1 MSGRRVLVVG
11 GTGMIGAHIATL
23 LAERGDRV
31 TVSSRAEP
39 RPTSPV
45 RGMPHLPGDYTAGT
59 FTTRELEPF
68 EAIVFSAGTD
78 TRHVAPEDE
87 SDEYWAR
94 AQSEAVPAFAAL
106 ARDAGVGRFVQVG
119 SCYHQVMPALA
130 QTHPYVRAR
139 QLADER
145 TRALATDGFAAMT
158 VNPPP
163 IVGSIPGPV
172 LRRFE
177 RMVDWVRGA
186 TDSPPLTA
194 PPGATNYLSARSLA
208 QAVAGALDRGAS
220 GTAYLVGDE
229 NLSYREF
236 FQLFADE
243 SGSGATIEER
253 DEEHPFLMDRY
264 ITQGRG
270 QVLAYEPDAAETA
283 LLGYDRRDVRRA
295 VREIVDEVDR
305 ARG

>member
-1 MSGRRVLVVG
+1 MSTRVLVVG
-11 GTGMIGAHIATL
+11 GTGMIGAHVATL
-23 LAERGDRV
+23 LAERGDEV

-39 RPTSPV
+39 RATSPV
-45 RGMPHLPGDYTAGT
+45 RGMPHLAGDYAAGT
-59 FTTRELEPF
+59 FTREQLEPF
-68 EAIVFSAGTD
+68 DAVVFTAGTD
-78 TRHVAPEDE
+78 TRHVSAEDE
-87 SDEYWAR
+87 SEAHWAA

-106 ARDAGVGRFVQVG
+106 ARDAGVARFVQIG
-119 SCYHQVMPALA
+119 SCYHQAMPELA
-130 QTHPYVRAR
+130 AVHPYVRAR

-145 TRALATDGFAAMT
+145 TRALSSSAFAAVT
-158 VNPPP
+158 LNPPP

-172 LRRFE
+172 LRRYE

-186 TDSPPLTA
+186 TDAPPLTA
-194 PPGATNYLSARSLA
+194 PPGGTNYLSARSLA
-208 QAVAGALDRGAS
+208 QAVAGALDRGVA

-243 SGSGATIEER
+243 SASGATIRER

-270 QVLAYEPDAAETA
+270 RVLAYEPDAAESA
-283 LLGYDRRDVRRA
+283 LLGYDRGDVRRA
-295 VREIVDEVDR
+295 VRQIVDEVDR